1 MKIFFVLAVL
11 LLVQSAWSLV
21 DGRRFL
27 ALVRK
32 SRRQAPGDYAPFAAL
47 IVPFKNI
54 EPGLE
59 LNLASLCGQDYPAY
73 QLIAVVASPDEPVYG
88 WLKRQLD
95 RGGLRADKT
104 ALVVG
109 GHSAT
114 RGEKVNNLLAGVAA
128 SDPAAEVFV
137 FADSDATPG
146 RDWLRSLVAPLGD
159 PAITVSTGFRWY
171 LPGESFASQLRAAWD
186 TSVATMLG
194 EHSHNFAWG
203 GSMAIR
209 AADFRRLEVAERYW
223 NSTVSDD
230 YALTRAVRD
239 DRTTGTGSSKSPG
252 RIHFEPRCL
261 VKSREDLKLRKFLA
275 WANRQI
281 IITRVYWPQL
291 WRTGLV
297 SYVLY
302 CGTFVL
308 GLALLASGAGT
319 VGAREVALALLA
331 AILALGAGKAAI
343 RTVVARE
350 VFREEAG
357 TVARYGSRY
366 WQLSP
371 LVPWIMLFNFLV
383 AAFVR
388 RIEWSGVRYELRSA
402 SQVRVLD

>member
-1 MKIFFVLAVL
+1 MTIFFVLAVL
-11 LLVQSAWSLV
+11 LAVQSVWSLV

-32 SRRQAPGDYAPFAAL
+32 SRRQPSGDYAPSTAL

-59 LNLASLCGQDYPAY
+59 PNLASLCGQDYPAY
-73 QLIAVVASPDEPVYG
+73 QLIAVVASRDEPVYG

-95 RGGLRADKT
+95 RGSLRADKT
-104 ALVVG
+104 ALVVA

-128 SDPAAEVFV
+128 ADPAAEVFV

-209 AADFRRLEVAERYW
+209 IADFKRLQVAERYW

-239 DRTTGTGSSKSPG
+239 DRTSGTSSSKSPG

-261 VKSREDLKLRKFLA
+261 VKSREDLSLRKFLA

-281 IITRVYWPQL
+281 IITRVYSPRL
-291 WRTGLV
+291 WWTGLV

-319 VGAREVALALLA
+319 VGTRDVAVVLLA
-331 AILALGAGKAAI
+331 AILALGLGKAVI
-343 RTVVARE
+343 RTIVARE
-350 VFREEAG
+350 VFPEEAG
-357 TVARYGSRY
+357 TVGRYGSRY

-402 SQVRVLD
+402 SQVRVLE